1 MAGPRRAG
9 GGGGR
14 RWSRWFLGRNRE
26 AAGGWKAPASTG
38 EASGGLSAGGGGL
51 DVAAQGDPKLT
62 GEMGWAAEV
71 GGARA
76 SWASKLSGQMKR
88 GGATGAIEPKR
99 GGRIGMLA

>member
-9 GGGGR
+9 GGGDR

-26 AAGGWKAPASTG
+26 AAGGWEAPASTG

-51 DVAAQGDPKLT
+51 DVAAHGDPKLT

-71 GGARA
+71 EGAR
-76 SWASKLSGQMKR
+76 SKLGKQTIGANETR
-88 GGATGAIEPKR
+88 GSYWCY
-99 GGRIGMLA
+99 